1 MEPRYFISY
10 TRPGRP
16 HRQPVTIFGRYPFL
30 AWQEATTKAAAH
42 PEWIENV
49 ELFERRGDLWVKLD
63 SFPHYDET
71 PMAGGRVSIEGY
83 TPDSGGV
90 ANAELELIVAGD
102 GPTRQTAVNVW
113 HSTKGHDALASF
125 HLDPGLTA
133 MAGAVL
139 LGNA

>member
-10 TRPGRP
+10 TRPGRS
-16 HRQPVTIFGRYPFL
+16 HRQPVTVFGRYPFL
-30 AWQEATTKAAAH
+30 AWQEATAKAAAH
-42 PEWIENV
+42 PEWVENV

-71 PMAGGRVSIEGY
+71 PTAPAVRRINGY
-83 TPDSGGV
+83 TPGGDG
-90 ANAELELIVAGD
+90 AELELIVAGD
-102 GPTRQTAVNVW
+102 GSTRQTALNVW
-113 HSTKGHDALASF
+113 RPTIGHDALASF